1 MHRHFHVEGQG
12 FCAFESG
19 RQARSGLG
27 AGRRRRP
34 HRRLRGQPR
43 QADQRAHGRLQ
54 RVVHHQLP
62 GAGRQGAQR
71 RRRHRQGLH
80 DDGAFLHQ
88 RPALARPGAQGSVP
102 GARRG
107 AEHDPDL
114 DRRRQGGRTGV
125 AGTRR
130 TAGRRRHPRADAERV
145 DDRLQVR
152 RQARDQQG
160 RDQRRGQT
168 RRRAAA
174 QGHPRLHRRAQ
185 RLKRLQ
191 SRPALLDLPHGPDQ
205 GDGRHA
211 GAGDVVVRQRVGLLQ
226 SHGRYRG
233 SDGQARLTAVA
244 SQLPLPRAAMPSFR
258 SLDDADVKGKRV
270 LLRVDLNV
278 PMHDGK
284 VADATRIAEIA
295 PTITEL
301 AGKGGKVIL
310 LSHFGR
316 PKGPDAKYSLRP
328 VAQEVAKIVGRP
340 VAFAEDCIG
349 PKAQA
354 AVANMKNGDI
364 LCLENTRFHPG
375 EEKNDKEFAKKLAE
389 LGDLFVDEAFS
400 AAHREHAAN
409 TAIVTVSKLP
419 AYPGRAMKAELDALQ
434 KAFETPQH
442 PVVAIVGGAKI
453 STKLDLLGHLLS
465 KVETLI
471 IGGGMANTFL
481 AAQGKP
487 IGKSLCENDLIQ
499 NARDI
504 LAKAKALKREIVLPV
519 DVVVAQKLAA
529 HVPTRVVAVDQVGAT
544 DMILDIGPRSI
555 EHVIS
560 VLARSKTLVWNG
572 PFGAFE
578 VEPFDTGT
586 VAVAEAVAELT
597 EAKKLV
603 SFAGGGDTVAALN
616 VAGVMGR
623 LSHVSTAGGAFL
635 ESLEGK
641 TLPGVEVL
649 LVRETSAAA
658 GA

>member
-1 MHRHFHVEGQG
+1 MN
-12 FCAFESG
+12 A
-19 RQARSGLG
+19 
-27 AGRRRRP
+27 
-34 HRRLRGQPR
+34 
-43 QADQRAHGRLQ
+43 
-54 RVVHHQLP
+54 
-62 GAGRQGAQR
+62 
-71 RRRHRQGLH
+71 
-80 DDGAFLHQ
+80 
-88 RPALARPGAQGSVP
+88 
-102 GARRG
+102 
-107 AEHDPDL
+107 
-114 DRRRQGGRTGV
+114 
-125 AGTRR
+125 
-130 TAGRRRHPRADAERV
+130 
-145 DDRLQVR
+145 
-152 RQARDQQG
+152 
-160 RDQRRGQT
+160 
-168 RRRAAA
+168 
-174 QGHPRLHRRAQ
+174 
-185 RLKRLQ
+185 
-191 SRPALLDLPHGPDQ
+191 
-205 GDGRHA
+205 
-211 GAGDVVVRQRVGLLQ
+211 
-226 SHGRYRG
+226 
-233 SDGQARLTAVA
+233 
-244 SQLPLPRAAMPSFR
+244 FR

-278 PMHDGK
+278 PMQDGK
-284 VADATRIAEIA
+284 VADGTRIEEIV

-301 AGKGGKVIL
+301 ADRGGKVIL
-310 LSHFGR
+310 LSHLNR
-316 PKGPDAKYSLRP
+316 PKGFDPKDSLKP
-328 VAQEVAKIVGRP
+328 VAAEVARIVKRP

-354 AVANMKNGDI
+354 AIARMKNGEI
-364 LCLENTRFHPG
+364 LCLENTRFHPE
-375 EEKNDKEFAKKLAE
+375 EEKNDHAFAKKLAA
-389 LGDLFVDEAFS
+389 LGDLFVDDAFS
-400 AAHREHAAN
+400 VAHREHAAN
-409 TAIVTVSKLP
+409 TAIVTVSNLP

-434 KAFETPQH
+434 KAFETPRH

-487 IGKSLCENDLIQ
+487 IGKSLCEHDLIP

-504 LAKAKALKREIVLPV
+504 LAKANALKREIVLPV

-529 HVPTRVVAVDQVGAT
+529 HVPTRVVAVDDVGAT

-586 VAVAEAVAELT
+586 TEVAEAVAELT
-597 EAKKLV
+597 EAKRLV

-649 LVRETSAAA
+649 LVRETSAATSA
-658 GA
+658 

>member
-1 MHRHFHVEGQG
+1 MN
-12 FCAFESG
+12 A
-19 RQARSGLG
+19 
-27 AGRRRRP
+27 
-34 HRRLRGQPR
+34 
-43 QADQRAHGRLQ
+43 
-54 RVVHHQLP
+54 
-62 GAGRQGAQR
+62 
-71 RRRHRQGLH
+71 
-80 DDGAFLHQ
+80 
-88 RPALARPGAQGSVP
+88 
-102 GARRG
+102 
-107 AEHDPDL
+107 
-114 DRRRQGGRTGV
+114 
-125 AGTRR
+125 
-130 TAGRRRHPRADAERV
+130 
-145 DDRLQVR
+145 
-152 RQARDQQG
+152 
-160 RDQRRGQT
+160 
-168 RRRAAA
+168 
-174 QGHPRLHRRAQ
+174 
-185 RLKRLQ
+185 
-191 SRPALLDLPHGPDQ
+191 
-205 GDGRHA
+205 
-211 GAGDVVVRQRVGLLQ
+211 
-226 SHGRYRG
+226 
-233 SDGQARLTAVA
+233 
-244 SQLPLPRAAMPSFR
+244 FR

-278 PMHDGK
+278 PMQDGK
-284 VADATRIAEIA
+284 VADATRIEEIA

-301 AGKGGKVIL
+301 ADRGGKVIL
-310 LSHFGR
+310 LSHLNR
-316 PKGPDAKYSLRP
+316 PKGFDPKDSLKP
-328 VAQEVAKIVGRP
+328 VAAAVARIVKRP

-349 PKAQA
+349 PKAVDA
-354 AVANMKNGDI
+354 IARMKNGDI
-364 LCLENTRFHPG
+364 LCLENTRFHPE
-375 EEKNDKEFAKKLAE
+375 EEKNDKAFAKKLAA
-389 LGDLFVDEAFS
+389 LGDLFVDDAFS
-400 AAHREHAAN
+400 VAHREHAAN

-419 AYPGRAMKAELDALQ
+419 AYPGRAMKAELDALR

-487 IGKSLCENDLIQ
+487 IGKSLCENDLIA

-504 LAKAKALKREIVLPV
+504 MAKAKALKREIVLPV
-519 DVVVAQKLAA
+519 DAVVAQKLAA
-529 HVPTRVVAVDQVGAT
+529 HVPTRVVAVEDVGAT

-586 VAVAEAVAELT
+586 IEVAEAVAELT
-597 EAKKLV
+597 AAKKLV